1 MKRIFILLLGLLSF
15 SVTFA
20 QRNIEIT
27 GFGGYMLNGK
37 IKTYTGDFP
46 VDDNANYGGII
57 SIEGYSNTFFELMY
71 NRTDT
76 KFSYIRNGGLGF
88 LGDEKLDLA
97 VEYYQ
102 AGVLHQLDVHD
113 IIKPFGI
120 ATIGVV
126 RFHPKD
132 AVDFDGDG
140 IYTNASDEWR
150 MAATVGAG
158 LKILL
163 SDRIGVRLQV
173 RMLLPMD
180 FDGLFVGIGTGGASG
195 GAGFRI
201 PMLSGDFTGGLILRI
216 GK

>member
-1 MKRIFILLLGLLSF
+1 MKKKYILSLLLLLSF
-15 SVTFA
+15 ASFA
-20 QRNIEIT
+20 QRQVELI

-46 VDDNANYGGII
+46 VDDNANYGGIV
-57 SIEGYSNTFFELMY
+57 SIQGYSNTFFELMY

-76 KFSYIRNGGLGF
+76 KFSYIRNGGFGF
-88 LGDEKLDLA
+88 LGDEKLDIS

-102 AGVLHQLDVHD
+102 AGILHQLDIHD

-120 ATIGVV
+120 ATIGAV

-132 AVDFDGDG
+132 DVDFDGDG
-140 IYTNASDEWR
+140 LYVSASDEWR

-158 LKILL
+158 LKFLL
-163 SDRIGVRLQV
+163 SGRVGIRLQA
-173 RMLLPMD
+173 RILLPMD
-180 FDGLFVGIGTGGASG
+180 FDGLFVGIGTGGVSS

-201 PMLSGDFTGGLILRI
+201 PMLSGDFTGGLIIRI
-216 GK
+216 GN